1 MRIRW
6 CLLIGIG
13 LIGLPVQIFSA
24 ESDLIGTWRR
34 PGTDI
39 VLIFRENLSFFIG
52 DEAISAG
59 WRCSWTASD
68 STIFTDCLPKILTT
82 LDLETEHII
91 EEGQKFVY
99 TIEGQFLIIT
109 DSDGDEVS
117 YRRERETAVRDESW
131 GRIKARY

>member
-1 MRIRW
+1 M
-6 CLLIGIG
+6 IGIA
-13 LIGLPVQIFSA
+13 LIGLSVQTFSA

-39 VLIFRENLSFFIG
+39 VLIFEDRSFFMG

-68 STIFTDCLPKILTT
+68 SIVFTDCLPGILTA
-82 LDLETEHII
+82 LDLDTEHII
-91 EEGQKFVY
+91 EEGQEFVY
-99 TIEGQFLIIT
+99 AIEGQILRIT
-109 DSDGDEVS
+109 NSDGDEVS
-117 YRRERETAVRDESW
+117 YRRDSETAVRDESW